1 LCLCGRFA
9 TVHNRWAGLLA
20 THKECAKKISWIG
33 RAAAN
38 CIRRFDRHCLCF
50 PQRMLRHGETHQNG
64 SRDLRID
71 WLRGLAMTCVVINH
85 SRMTSLLSW
94 FSYER
99 FWIVTAAEVFVVLS
113 GVVLGMVYGRRLR
126 RDGWLAVVKG
136 LGRRALTLY
145 LAFIAVT
152 MSVLL
157 LSIVGVD
164 VRSIT
169 SLEGQAPVWWFLDPR
184 TMNAGAWLDVALMRH
199 GPWPFE
205 IVGLYVWLVIAAVP
219 CLMALRFAGWRP
231 LLAVSWVLY
240 VSYRI
245 APHRLTAAEFESV
258 FPILAWQLLFVH
270 GIVIGYYRERI
281 GTLVARCPT
290 FVPLVTAGASAAFV
304 VFALCNP
311 WLDGPAWLPWR
322 VISAER
328 FSYFYSQYFMLSDL
342 GVGRLLN
349 LAVGLPVGFVL
360 LAWCWRILHP
370 LHVIF
375 VTFGQRSLGAFVL
388 HVYGVLMLAHL
399 PQSSGF
405 WINTLAQVALIL
417 AIAIVLSGV
426 QRVWAGRRMR
436 TPAATVS
443 LAA

>member
-1 LCLCGRFA
+1 
-9 TVHNRWAGLLA
+9 
-20 THKECAKKISWIG
+20 
-33 RAAAN
+33 
-38 CIRRFDRHCLCF
+38 
-50 PQRMLRHGETHQNG
+50 MLREWESHQKG

-71 WLRGLAMTCVVINH
+71 WLRGLAMTCVVVNH

-99 FWIVTAAEVFVVLS
+99 FWVVTAAEVFVVLS

-126 RDGWLAVVKG
+126 QDGWLAVVKG
-136 LGRRALTLY
+136 LGRRAATLY
-145 LAFIAVT
+145 LAFIIVT
-152 MSVLL
+152 VSVLL
-157 LSIVGVD
+157 LSLAGVD

-169 SLEGQAPVWWFLDPR
+169 TFDGRAPVWWFLDPR
-184 TMNAGAWLDVALMRH
+184 TMTAASWLDVALMRH

-231 LLAVSWVLY
+231 LLAVSWALY
-240 VSYRI
+240 VFYRI
-245 APHRLTAAEFESV
+245 TPLRLTAAEFESV

-281 GTLVARCPT
+281 GTCVARCPR
-290 FVPLVTAGASAAFV
+290 FVSIVAAAACSAFL

-311 WLDGPAWLPWR
+311 WLEGPAWLRWH
-322 VISAER
+322 VVSAER
-328 FSYFYSQYFMLSDL
+328 FSYFYSQYFMLTDL

-349 LAVGLPVGFVL
+349 LAVALPLGFAL
-360 LAWCWRILHP
+360 LAWCWKTLRP

-375 VTFGQRSLGAFVL
+375 VTFGQGSLGAFVL
-388 HVYGVLMLAHL
+388 HVYGILALAHL
-399 PQSSGF
+399 PRSSGF
-405 WINTLAQVALIL
+405 WVNTLAQLTLLL
-417 AIAIVLSGV
+417 AIAVVLSGV
-426 QRVWAGRRMR
+426 QRLRAGRRTGR
-436 TPAATVS
+436 LAPVAL